1 MLSLATPW
9 TFDPGQLSA
18 LRPGANVMVLETVAV
33 FTELIVSVQLVRFLW
48 GLHRHTV
55 VAKGMVWMC
64 AALIVITVCRTLR
77 WSAVWRTT
85 VGNPAFVSLPGL
97 IVLVTLLWVPVYL
110 FHGLDQLS
118 QARPGVKPSYR
129 SWGRVAAAVAAVPSL
144 FIVGSV
150 LAGHHSVN
158 VLLILVAL
166 ITEFLLALAVLLK
179 WRQPGVLVR
188 GQIVFVLFTAGG
200 LALLACP
207 GALLLFSVVTSTP
220 VFLFRVIIETGLML
234 IVLGALFVFSS
245 LRFADVL
252 LKDVLHTYWWGI
264 VLLLTWFG
272 LQGVLQLRSNGRV
285 SVTAHS
291 LFGVGCLLLGMAALP
306 WGKRF
311 IDHAVSEWLFD
322 QPDYAQLASSL
333 WGNLQ
338 NTDDQAMW
346 FSEVA
351 ATLCK
356 GSGFAAAQIV
366 ELSRKSPAADAFAAH
381 TEDAIFPRSA
391 DDPLRSLTEPPAELL
406 LPLRYHGDAIYALA
420 VSRGPLQGSILRSE
434 LEFLRRI
441 VRQLEA
447 RLEAGRL
454 AGIRRERE
462 QHEERLRAQIT
473 EAELRAL
480 RAQVQ
485 PHFLF
490 NSLNTIAHLT
500 IAAPELA
507 ERMTTMLA
515 SIFRYVLTSTED
527 TLVPLEQEVRF
538 IEDYLAIEQ
547 MRFGRRLTT
556 QVLVDDQSG
565 AVLVPPLLLQPLVEN
580 ALLHGLAPKIEG
592 GLLRLSARLEQ
603 HRFCIHVED
612 TGVGLTASSEKQS
625 SGTHVGLANIRRRL
639 ECHYGHS
646 ATLTVAEREEGGVC
660 AVIQIPIEGNK

>member
-1 MLSLATPW
+1 
-9 TFDPGQLSA
+9 
-18 LRPGANVMVLETVAV
+18 
-33 FTELIVSVQLVRFLW
+33 
-48 GLHRHTV
+48 
-55 VAKGMVWMC
+55 
-64 AALIVITVCRTLR
+64 
-77 WSAVWRTT
+77 
-85 VGNPAFVSLPGL
+85 
-97 IVLVTLLWVPVYL
+97 
-110 FHGLDQLS
+110 
-118 QARPGVKPSYR
+118 
-129 SWGRVAAAVAAVPSL
+129 
-144 FIVGSV
+144 
-150 LAGHHSVN
+150 
-158 VLLILVAL
+158 
-166 ITEFLLALAVLLK
+166 
-179 WRQPGVLVR
+179 
-188 GQIVFVLFTAGG
+188 
-200 LALLACP
+200 
-207 GALLLFSVVTSTP
+207 
-220 VFLFRVIIETGLML
+220 ML

-264 VLLLTWFG
+264 VLLVTWFG
-272 LQGVLQLRSNGRV
+272 LQGVLRLQGTGLAPVTGR
-285 SVTAHS
+285 S

-306 WGKRF
+306 WGNRL
-311 IDHAVSEWLFD
+311 IDRAVSEWLFD

-333 WGNLQ
+333 WTNLQ
-338 NTDDQAMW
+338 NTDDQANW
-346 FSEVA
+346 FSEVT
-351 ATLCK
+351 ATLCN
-356 GSGFAAAQIV
+356 GSGFTAAQIV
-366 ELSRKSPAADAFAAH
+366 ELTRRSPEADAFAGH
-381 TEDAIFPRSA
+381 TEDAIFPRSG
-391 DDPLRSLTEPPAELL
+391 DPLRSLTEPPAELL

-462 QHEERLRAQIT
+462 QHDERLRAQLT

-527 TLVPLEQEVRF
+527 TLAPLEQEVRF
-538 IEDYLAIEQ
+538 VEDYLAIEQ

-556 QVLVDDQSG
+556 EILIDEPSK

-592 GLLRLSARLEQ
+592 GLLRLTTRLEQ
-603 HRFCIHVED
+603 HRVCIHVDD
-612 TGVGLTASSEKQS
+612 TGVGLAASSDRKS
-625 SGTHVGLANIRRRL
+625 SGTHVGLTNIRKRL
-639 ECHYGHS
+639 ECHYGPS
-646 ATLTVAEREEGGVC
+646 ATLTVAERQEGGVC
-660 AVIQIPIEGNK
+660 AMIQIPIAGNS

>member
-1 MLSLATPW
+1 MLFLATPW

-48 GLHRHTV
+48 GLQRHTA

-64 AALIVITVCRTLR
+64 AALIVITACRILR
-77 WSAVWRTT
+77 WSAVWRTS
-85 VGNPAFVSLPGL
+85 VANSAAVSLPG
-97 IVLVTLLWVPVYL
+97 IVVLVTLLWVPVYL

-118 QARPGVKPSYR
+118 PSRVGAKPSYR
-129 SWGRVAAAVAAVPSL
+129 SWGRVAAVVAALPSL
-144 FIVGSV
+144 FIVGSL
-150 LAGHHSVN
+150 LAGRLSVD
-158 VLLILVAL
+158 VLPILVAL
-166 ITEFLLALAVLLK
+166 LIELLLALAVLLK
-179 WRQPGVLVR
+179 LRQPGVLVR
-188 GQIVFVLFTAGG
+188 GQVVFVLFTAGG

-207 GALLLFSVVTSTP
+207 GALLLFSVVKATP

-264 VLLLTWFG
+264 GLLITWFT
-272 LQGVLQLRSNGRV
+272 LQGVLQLHGTGLVSATGR
-285 SVTAHS
+285 S
-291 LFGVGCLLLGMAALP
+291 LFGVGCLLAGMAALP
-306 WGKRF
+306 WGKRL
-311 IDHAVSEWLFD
+311 IDYAVSEWLFD

-338 NTDDQAMW
+338 NTDEQAIW
-346 FSEVA
+346 FSEVVT
-351 ATLCK
+351 TLCK
-356 GSGFAAAQIV
+356 GSGFAAAKIV
-366 ELSRKSPAADAFAAH
+366 ELSRRSPEADAFAAH
-381 TEDAIFPRSA
+381 SEDAIFPRSG
-391 DDPLRSLTEPPAELL
+391 DPLRSLTEPPAELL

-527 TLVPLEQEVRF
+527 TLVPLEQELRF

-556 QVLVDDQSG
+556 EVLIDDQSR

-580 ALLHGLAPKIEG
+580 ALLHGLAPKIDG
-592 GLLRLSARLEQ
+592 GLLRLTTQLGP
-603 HRFCIHVED
+603 HRFFIHVED
-612 TGVGLTASSEKQS
+612 TGVGLAASSENKS

-639 ECHYGHS
+639 ECHYGPS
-646 ATLTVAEREEGGVC
+646 ATLTVAERAEGGVC
-660 AVIQIPIEGNK
+660 AMIQIPIVGTR